1 MCTQLPHI
9 ATLEICMFYDNDNN
23 DDDDNDD
30 DDDGFFRPEI
40 IRKVIKY
47 FLHFWRPAFNEK
59 RSSEIYLTQ
68 EATLF
73 VCVNK
78 SSLSEPPCG

>member
-30 DDDGFFRPEI
+30 DDDGSNRTHSVQIF
-40 IRKVIKY
+40 
-47 FLHFWRPAFNEK
+47 
-59 RSSEIYLTQ
+59 
-68 EATLF
+68 
-73 VCVNK
+73 
-78 SSLSEPPCG
+78 